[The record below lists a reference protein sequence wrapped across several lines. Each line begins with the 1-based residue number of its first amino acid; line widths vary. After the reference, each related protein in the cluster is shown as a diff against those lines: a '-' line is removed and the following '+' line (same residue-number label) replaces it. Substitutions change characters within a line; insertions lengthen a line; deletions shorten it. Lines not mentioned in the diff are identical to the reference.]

1 MEIDQATGELWDG
14 YNRYNRQTWNRN
26 NAFKSLM
33 ERIRANWERQTSI
46 PFPQLYYWNVNA
58 RNDTVLDL
66 GPNVSYIS
74 GANPSI
80 LKQVLSGKTGWDL
93 CLETILSERYAPIH

>member
-1 MEIDQATGELWDG
+1 MEIDQATNELWDG
-14 YNRYNRQTWNRN
+14 YNYQTWNRD

-33 ERIRANWERQTSI
+33 ERIRENWERQTSI

-58 RNDTVLDL
+58 RHDTVLDL

-74 GANPSI
+74 GASPAI
-80 LKQVLSGKTGWDL
+80 LKQVLSGKTGWQL
-93 CLETILSERYAPIH
+93 CLETLLSDRYEPIH